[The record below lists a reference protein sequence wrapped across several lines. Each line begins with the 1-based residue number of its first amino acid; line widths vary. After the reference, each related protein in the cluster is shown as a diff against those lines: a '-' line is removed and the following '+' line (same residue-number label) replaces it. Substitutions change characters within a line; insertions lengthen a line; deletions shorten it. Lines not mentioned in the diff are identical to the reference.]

1 MPETPAQRKRRV
13 QKERR
18 DRAKAPREQQRRR
31 SRRRDLL
38 VRYGSS
44 VAVLTLVAAVAVSLW
59 WVTGRDRREAEA
71 RLGTV
76 VVREANL
83 GRDHVPST
91 STAAAPT
98 SGPHSGPAV
107 CGVLH
112 GPLGVDSQIHSLE
125 HGSVLFQYR
134 PDDVSSED
142 IDSLGR
148 LAGEFGSHVTVAPNP
163 SLAEPFVATAWT
175 RRAEFAAVD
184 LDRARDFAIAFRQR
198 GPERVDCD
206 V

>member
-1 MPETPAQRKRRV
+1 MGETPAQRKRRV

-18 DRAKAPREQQRRR
+18 DATRAPRAEQRRR
-31 SRRRDLL
+31 SRRRELL
-38 VRYGSS
+38 LRYGRAAG
-44 VAVLTLVAAVAVSLW
+44 VIVLVSAVAGSLW
-59 WVTGRDRREAEA
+59 YVTGRDRREAAA
-71 RLGTV
+71 RLGDLV
-76 VVREANL
+76 VSEADL
-83 GRDHVPST
+83 GRTHVAST
-91 STAAAPT
+91 SSQPAPT

-134 PDDVSSED
+134 AGDVGDDDVEGLER
-142 IDSLGR
+142 IAR
-148 LAGEFGSHVTVAPNP
+148 EFGSHVTVAPNP
-163 SLAEPFVATAWT
+163 ALPEPFVATAWT

-184 LDRARDFAIAFRQR
+184 LDQARDFAIAFRQR
-198 GPERVDCD
+198 GPERVDCH